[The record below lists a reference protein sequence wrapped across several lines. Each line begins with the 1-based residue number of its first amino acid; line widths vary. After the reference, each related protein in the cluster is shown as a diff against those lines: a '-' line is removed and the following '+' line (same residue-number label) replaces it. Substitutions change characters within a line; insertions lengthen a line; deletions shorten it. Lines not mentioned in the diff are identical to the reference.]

1 MFVFCT
7 YLFVAEISYVV
18 RKSIVL
24 KFADFMILL
33 MRATLTVQVLCHFL
47 FAIWLKIF
55 ILVDVQVLLVTR
67 NLFSFD
73 VY

>member
-1 MFVFCT
+1 M
-7 YLFVAEISYVV
+7 FVAEISYVV
-18 RKSIVL
+18 RKNIVL

-33 MRATLTVQVLCHFL
+33 MRVTLTVQVLCHFL
-47 FAIWLKIF
+47 FAIWLRFF
-55 ILVDVQVLLVTR
+55 IVVDVQVLLVTR